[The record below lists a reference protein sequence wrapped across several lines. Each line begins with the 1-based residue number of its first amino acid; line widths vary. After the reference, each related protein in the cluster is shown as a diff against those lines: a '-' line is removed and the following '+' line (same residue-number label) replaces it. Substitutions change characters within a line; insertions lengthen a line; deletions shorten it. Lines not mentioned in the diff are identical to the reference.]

1 MAERGNLVKLLRS
14 LTLLLVFQAFAADT
28 ALDRYVKKPDATYR
42 YQLVSKTRGEGYT
55 TYVIDLT
62 SQTWRQPSE
71 VDRTIWKHW
80 LTLVR
85 PDRVASTTGFLFI
98 TGGSIK
104 DRAPARVNQS
114 YVENALTTQ
123 SVVAELQDVPNEPVQ
138 FAGES
143 RTRSEDGIIAYTWM
157 KYMKTGDETW
167 PLRLPMTKAAVRA
180 MDTVTAFM
188 ATPEAGAVKV
198 EKFVVSGGSKRGWT
212 TWTTAAVDKR
222 VVAIVP
228 ASIDLLN
235 LEKSFDHH
243 FRVYG
248 FFAPA
253 VKDYVEEGVMDKTGT
268 PEYRKLL
275 EIEEPY
281 SYRERLTMP
290 KFMIQGAGD
299 QFFLPDSSRFYFDD
313 LKGEKYLRYIPNADH
328 SLKGT
333 DALESSLAFYQA
345 FLNGTPRPQ
354 FSWTFEANG
363 DIKVVSRS
371 KPASVKLWQANNPDS
386 RDFRLMTIGPA
397 YRGEEVPEQGG
408 GIYIGRVPKPEKG
421 WTAYFIELT
430 WPSGGKYPFKFTTAV
445 RVIPDT
451 EPFPSYQPKRDAR

>member
-1 MAERGNLVKLLRS
+1 
-14 LTLLLVFQAFAADT
+14 
-28 ALDRYVKKPDATYR
+28 
-42 YQLVSKTRGEGYT
+42 
-55 TYVIDLT
+55 
-62 SQTWRQPSE
+62 
-71 VDRTIWKHW
+71 
-80 LTLVR
+80 
-85 PDRVASTTGFLFI
+85 
-98 TGGSIK
+98 
-104 DRAPARVNQS
+104 
-114 YVENALTTQ
+114 
-123 SVVAELQDVPNEPVQ
+123 
-138 FAGES
+138 
-143 RTRSEDGIIAYTWM
+143 
-157 KYMKTGDETW
+157 
-167 PLRLPMTKAAVRA
+167 
-180 MDTVTAFM
+180 
-188 ATPEAGAVKV
+188 
-198 EKFVVSGGSKRGWT
+198 
-212 TWTTAAVDKR
+212 VDKR

-354 FSWTFEANG
+354 FTWAFEANG
-363 DIKVVSRS
+363 DIKVASKS
-371 KPASVKLWQANNPDS
+371 KPVSVKLWQATNPDS

-397 YRGEEVPEQGG
+397 YRGEEVPEQGS

-421 WTAYFIELT
+421 WTAYFVELT
-430 WPSGGKYPFKFTTAV
+430 WASGGKYPFKFTTAV

-451 EPFPSYQPKRDAR
+451 EPFPPYQPKRDAR